1 MCQLPFLFVLINSKL
16 GKMDIC
22 DHADPQKSA
31 LKLGQI
37 PGFFICHFGRY

>member
-1 MCQLPFLFVLINSKL
+1 
-16 GKMDIC
+16 MDIC